1 MTKPTEDRALAVRA
15 ELEKRFAGLALPTR
29 PYIDG
34 RWTDPAGGDT
44 FDRISPRDG
53 RLIARVGAGGARD
66 VDRAVA
72 GARRAFDSGVWSGRP
87 PRERRLVLQR
97 LARLVEEHAEELA
110 LIESVD
116 MGKPYTDA
124 LAVDLRVTVQSLD
137 FYAEAV
143 DKRYDEVAPTAQDR
157 LATITREPLG
167 VVGAVVP
174 WNFPLMMA
182 AWKIAPALAV
192 GNSVVLKPAEQSP
205 LTALRFAELATEAGV
220 PDGVLNVV
228 PGLGPT
234 AGAAL
239 GRHHGVDAVAFT
251 GSGEVGREFLRY
263 AADSNLKEVSL
274 ELGGKSPQ
282 IVMPDAPDLSVVA
295 RAVANG
301 VFFNQG
307 EACSAGSRLLVHRDI
322 EEELLELVLAESR
335 RLVVGDPLDPRTDIG
350 ALVEDRHLERVLGY
364 VRGALDEGARL
375 VLGGDRILA
384 GTGGYYVEPTVF
396 DRVDPRSRIAR
407 EEVFGPV
414 LSVFSFE
421 NTEEAVRLAND
432 TEYGLAAAVWSRDLS
447 TAHRLARSV
456 RAGTVWVN
464 CFDDSD
470 ITVPF
475 GGYAQSGLGGRDKSL
490 HALEK
495 YTQLKSTWIRL

>member
-1 MTKPTEDRALAVRA
+1 MTKPTESRALAVRA
-15 ELEKRFAGLALPTR
+15 ELEQRFAGLALPTR

-34 RWTDPAGGDT
+34 RWTDPAAGGT

-53 RLIARVGAGGARD
+53 RLIARVGAGDAED
-66 VDRAVA
+66 VDRAVR
-72 GARRAFDSGVWSGRP
+72 GARRAFDSGVWSRLP
-87 PRERRLVLQR
+87 PRRRRLVLQR

-110 LIESVD
+110 LVESVD

-124 LAVDLRVTVQSLD
+124 LAVDLRVTIQSLD

-143 DKRYDEVAPTAQDR
+143 DKHYDEVAPTGPDT

-239 GRHHGVDAVAFT
+239 GRHPGVDAIAFT

-282 IVMPDAPDLSVVA
+282 IVMADAPDLAVVA
-295 RAVANG
+295 RAVASG

-322 EEELLELVLAESR
+322 EEELLERVLAESR

-350 ALVEDRHLERVLGY
+350 ALVEERHLERVLGY
-364 VRGALDEGARL
+364 VRGAADDGARL
-375 VLGGDRILA
+375 VLGGDRVLA
-384 GTGGYYVEPTVF
+384 ETGGYYVEPTVF

-421 NTEEAVRLAND
+421 NAEEAVRLAND
-432 TEYGLAAAVWSRDLS
+432 TDYGLAAAVWSKDLS

-475 GGYAQSGLGGRDKSL
+475 GGYAQSGFGGRDKSL